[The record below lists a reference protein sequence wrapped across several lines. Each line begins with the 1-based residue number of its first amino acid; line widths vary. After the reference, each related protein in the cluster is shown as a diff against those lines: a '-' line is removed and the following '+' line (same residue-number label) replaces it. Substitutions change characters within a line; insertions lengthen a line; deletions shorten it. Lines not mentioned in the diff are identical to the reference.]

1 MSLYKEYSA
10 KAVNISWNSVP
21 FVGLDENT
29 FLRLTRHSDI
39 RSRVVGAQGDVALTK
54 YADRTGTIEITLM
67 QTSPTNDVLSAIM
80 VAQEAVDFEGTQVSN
95 FIITDPSGSVMAT
108 GINAWLEKAPEISLG
123 KDQNPKTWTFGC
135 ELLEFTSAIGAA

>member
-80 VAQEAVDFEGTQVSN
+80 VAQESVDFEGTQVSN